1 MPWQNNNRK
10 PYKIE
15 EIRLIMAIRTNEFR
29 FMYDENYDRL
39 MIASK
44 RKDEVMSGS
53 VRVLNL
59 ILDFTTSGRIANIEI
74 LQASKYLESL
84 GINSDILNNLTSA
97 EIVVKQQ
104 RDGYLIYFVLQ
115 AGQKVERIPYN
126 IITEPIAQVIKN

>member
-1 MPWQNNNRK
+1 
-10 PYKIE
+10 
-15 EIRLIMAIRTNEFR
+15 MAIRTNEFR